1 MNIVNDGDEY
11 LIRYMEII
19 ESGTTEEFITFAKA
33 YNIFQVPRAKVYVR
47 MCDKIK
53 ARLDREGLSHEVVRP
68 E

>member
-1 MNIVNDGDEY
+1 
-11 LIRYMEII
+11 MEII